1 MNLAETIREVL
12 TMYDALSRY
21 GYELNRSGFMR
32 CPFHEERT
40 ASFRVFAGG
49 KRFHC
54 FGCGEGGSVIDF
66 VMKLFGIT
74 FRQAVLRIDVD
85 FGLNLTGQRLD
96 VRRRA
101 ELQRKRME
109 QDRALAAYRRE
120 YLENCRL
127 YRYYFTMLKCTEPP
141 KPGELLAGEAAQE
154 LAAARANLE
163 YLDYWFEEQCGSG
176 AAAPPRR
183 KEGELN

>member
-1 MNLAETIREVL
+1 MAETIREVL

-40 ASFRVFAGG
+40 ASFRVYADG
-49 KRFHC
+49 KRWKC
-54 FGCGEGGSVIDF
+54 FGCGAGGTVIDF

-96 VRRRA
+96 VRRRF

-109 QDRALAAYRRE
+109 KDRELAAYRQE
-120 YLENCRL
+120 YQENCKL
-127 YRYYFTMLKCTEPP
+127 YRYYLTMLKCTEPP
-141 KPGELLAGEAAQE
+141 KPDGPMANELANELAG
-154 LAAARANLE
+154 ARANLE
-163 YLDYWFEEQCGSG
+163 YLDYWFEEQGGSE
-176 AAAPPRR
+176 AAAPSHK

>member
-1 MNLAETIREVL
+1 MSAVETIREVL

-32 CPFHEERT
+32 CPFHEEKT
-40 ASFRVFAGG
+40 ASFKVYADG
-49 KRFHC
+49 KRWKC
-54 FGCGEGGSVIDF
+54 FGCGEGGTVIDF

-85 FGLNLTGQRLD
+85 FGLNLTGQKPDFRQ
-96 VRRRA
+96 RS

-109 QDRALAAYRRE
+109 KERELAAYRQE
-120 YLENCRL
+120 YQENCIL

-141 KPGELLAGEAAQE
+141 KPGELLAGEIAQE

-163 YLDYWFEEQCGSG
+163 YLDYWFEEQCGSE